1 MKQNLCLTAL
11 AASSL
16 LLLASG
22 CGSKKL
28 AQPKAEYFSLNPSP
42 LEVVGTQ
49 IPGTVTGRIPTN
61 YFQKNAELTVTPV
74 LSYDGQQI
82 SGNSVTYQG
91 QNVRANNPVINYE
104 YGGTMTIPVDY
115 TYAPG
120 MEDAKLQLTFQAKQG
135 KKTYVLDPVTVG
147 QGIIT
152 TSTLATANGITPS
165 IAPDAFQKQIE
176 EKYTADIKFLINQA
190 NIRQGELTKEQMQE
204 FNKEVKSA
212 SGDTTRRIE
221 EINISSYASPD
232 GGVELNEKLA
242 ANREK
247 NTSAYLKDK
256 LKKEKIS
263 NFGDLTA
270 QFTAQDWEG
279 FQKLVAASNIQ
290 DKDLILSVLS
300 MYKDPEQREREIR
313 NMSSVFDELADQILP
328 ELRYSRLTAR
338 VSVIGKSDDEIRD
351 LFASDPSKL
360 SNEEILYC
368 ATLTDDP
375 AQQLKIYDT
384 AVRLYPNDYRAFNN
398 LGCAQMATGDYSA
411 AKANFE
417 QSMRIQ
423 ANPDAEANL
432 AVLDMMNG
440 NLTAANTKLGQA
452 AGATSLSDALGTY
465 NLLNGD
471 VAAAA
476 SAFGDTRSNNA
487 AVAQIL
493 AKDYNKAK
501 NTLSSI
507 TNPDA
512 TTYYL
517 MAIVGARTNNDS
529 MVKANLRQAIRL
541 DSSMAD
547 RAKTDLEFSR
557 YNLSS
562 ILN

>member
-11 AASSL
+11 AASAL
-16 LLLASG
+16 LLTG

-135 KKTYVLDPVTVG
+135 KKTYALDPVTVG
-147 QGIIT
+147 QGVIT
-152 TSTLATANGITPS
+152 TATLATANGITPS

-190 NIRQGELTKEQMQE
+190 NIRQGELTKEQMQA
-204 FNKEVKSA
+204 FNQEVKSA

-270 QFTAQDWEG
+270 NFTAQDWEG

-338 VSVIGKSDDEIRD
+338 VSVIGKSDDEIRE
-351 LFASDPSKL
+351 LYASDPSKL

-384 AVRLYPNDYRAFNN
+384 AARLYPNDYRALNN

-417 QSMRIQ
+417 QSMRLQ

-432 AVLDMMNG
+432 AILDMING
-440 NLTAANTKLGQA
+440 NLTAANSKLGQA

-465 NLLNGD
+465 NLMNGD

-507 TNPDA
+507 TDPDA

-529 MVKANLRQAIRL
+529 MVKTNLRQAIRL
-541 DSSMAD
+541 DSSLAD
-547 RAKTDLEFSR
+547 RAKSDLEFSR